1 MPLYKLKY
9 KHIDPDTG
17 DITETR
23 VISILFCSEE
33 NVKLIHHCISFC
45 GAEEDPNSEYFYE
58 EIDGNFYNMEKSKSM
73 ELLNSEGPILTAV
86 LKDHGYEIIDQYK
99 KTVGVLSV
107 MEIQNFVHGGLIITD
122 SKGEAINYS
131 KYPGSMKPDLKK
143 LDEFI
148 GINTIGKTY

>member
-17 DITETR
+17 NITEAR
-23 VISILFCSEE
+23 VISILFCSDE
-33 NVKLIHHCISFC
+33 NVKLIHHCISSC
-45 GAEEDPNSEYFYE
+45 DEDPNSEYFYE
-58 EIDGNFYNMEKSKSM
+58 EIDGNFYNIEKSKSM

-86 LKDHGYEIIDQYK
+86 LRDYGYEIIDQYK
-99 KTVGVLSV
+99 KHVGVLSI